1 MLNLRG
7 MAFLY
12 FSLII
17 FLSLVKYYLCLSTKG
32 FSFIQKIIKML
43 NFFLKHFFIQ
53 YNCEGFYTFIY
64 NLQFNSGSIRINT
77 ENLSK
82 IKTNLVS

>member
-1 MLNLRG
+1 
-7 MAFLY
+7 
-12 FSLII
+12 
-17 FLSLVKYYLCLSTKG
+17 
-32 FSFIQKIIKML
+32 ML

-53 YNCEGFYTFIY
+53 YNCEDFSTFIY
-64 NLQFNSGSIRINT
+64 NLQFNSGSIHINT

>member
-1 MLNLRG
+1 MVLAL
-7 MAFLY
+7 L
-12 FSLII
+12 
-17 FLSLVKYYLCLSTKG
+17 K
-32 FSFIQKIIKML
+32 KINKML

-53 YNCEGFYTFIY
+53 YNCEDFSTFIY
-64 NLQFNSGSIRINT
+64 NLQFNSGSIHINT

>member
-1 MLNLRG
+1 
-7 MAFLY
+7 
-12 FSLII
+12 
-17 FLSLVKYYLCLSTKG
+17 
-32 FSFIQKIIKML
+32 ML